1 MKSHPPQ
8 RKDDNVL
15 IHVMKIVAHPEEIET
30 DALTE
35 ETVKSEEKLK
45 NRFCL
50 PCGQR
55 SLINVMSI
63 Q

>member
-30 DALTE
+30 DALSE

-45 NRFCL
+45 QILFAMWTKEFN
-50 PCGQR
+50 
-55 SLINVMSI
+55 
-63 Q
+63 